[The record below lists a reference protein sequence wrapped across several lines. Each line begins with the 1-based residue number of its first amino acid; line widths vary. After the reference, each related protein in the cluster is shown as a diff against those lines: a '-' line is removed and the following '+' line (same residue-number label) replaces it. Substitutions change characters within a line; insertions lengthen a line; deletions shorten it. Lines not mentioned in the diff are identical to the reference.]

1 MIERR
6 QWFVGQQMA
15 TNWVL
20 APRLKGKVL
29 VLKQQSSP
37 FPAALFIARVLLVS
51 HNFFYRSNERQTEQR
66 LIEFLES
73 PLRSGHLGGI
83 DYPVFWVLDV
93 LLLRIHTFLYDT
105 TRASAPVH
113 IGYLFTNSCNRPKTI
128 NNTS

>member
-37 FPAALFIARVLLVS
+37 FLAALFIARVLLVS

-73 PLRSGHLGGI
+73 PLRSGYLGGI
-83 DYPVFWVLDV
+83 DYPVFCSL
-93 LLLRIHTFLYDT
+93 
-105 TRASAPVH
+105 AENSH
-113 IGYLFTNSCNRPKTI
+113 ISI
-128 NNTS
+128 